1 MVPAERTIEVS
12 ARLKTGQCGI
22 LIQSTTSPR
31 KKKGARNN
39 LSVKFPNIPP
49 KSNPIEAAHGKE
61 VSDFIKIK
69 IPAIAT
75 IERIEK
81 RRLT

>member
-1 MVPAERTIEVS
+1 M
-12 ARLKTGQCGI
+12 
-22 LIQSTTSPR
+22 
-31 KKKGARNN
+31 
-39 LSVKFPNIPP
+39 KFPNIPP